1 MTMIRLMVVDDDTTF
16 RTTFCELMGS
26 VVYNRTEQNG
36 QHSIEVIQDVGS
48 GQKALEYLEQSE
60 VKPDVILMDIR
71 LGEAQQPSGLDTTKR
86 ITARYPTIKVLIF
99 SLWAEIGYVK
109 QAFRN
114 GASGYFVKGGE
125 EGFPGLVSAIV
136 DVWNKGYY
144 LSPRIQERM
153 IEIVKVTGDRSDP
166 FGLTDRQLQVAKL
179 YARGMPDKEIA
190 SKLEIAPGT
199 VDTHKTEVRKKLK
212 AESPKEVKAR
222 LVEAGLLSSDV
233 TE

>member
-16 RTTFCELMGS
+16 RTTFRELMGS
-26 VVYNRTEQNG
+26 GVYNRTDKNG
-36 QHSIEVIQDVGS
+36 QHFIEVIQDVGS

-71 LGEAQQPSGLDTTKR
+71 LGEAQQPGGLDTTKR
-86 ITARYPTIKVLIF
+86 IAAQYPTIKVLIF

-114 GASGYFVKGGE
+114 GASGYFLKGGE

-136 DVWNKGYY
+136 DVWEKGYY
-144 LSPRIQERM
+144 VSPRIQERM
-153 IEIVKVTGDRSDP
+153 IQIVKVTGDKSDP
-166 FGLTDRQLQVAKL
+166 FGLTDMQLQVAKL
-179 YARGMPDKEIA
+179 YATGMKAKEIA
-190 SKLEIAPGT
+190 SKL
-199 VDTHKTEVRKKLK
+199 DRSHKTAEEHITEVRKKLG
-212 AESPKEVKAR
+212 ADSPKEVKAR
-222 LVEAGLLSSDV
+222 LIEAGLLSSDV